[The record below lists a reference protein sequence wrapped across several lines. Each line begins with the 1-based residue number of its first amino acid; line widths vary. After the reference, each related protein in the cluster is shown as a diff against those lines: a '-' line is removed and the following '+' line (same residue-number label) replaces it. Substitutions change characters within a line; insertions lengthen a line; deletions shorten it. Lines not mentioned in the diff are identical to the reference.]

1 MMYARYGGDHEIDRP
16 FQLIRRAA
24 RYGRSLMGAA
34 LWALVLTVFAT
45 LARLAVP
52 LVLRAGIDHGVTS
65 GDVKVIV
72 EATVVYLVVLI
83 FQYFTQRFSMYQV
96 ASVGERYLQ
105 GMRVRVF
112 RHMMSLDVG
121 FFSRSKVGV
130 LVSRMTSDVEALTA
144 FVDQGAI
151 SVITS
156 VLMVVGV
163 TAAMFSID
171 TGLAWTVL
179 ALLPALVVVSIV
191 FRTYANRAYEAIRE
205 QIGRVLG
212 TLQEGI
218 SGVRV
223 VQAYTQERRQLHEF
237 GRVNQQYFEANLQAA
252 KAIASYFPSVDF
264 IATVGTALV
273 LLFGGRRVLSGE
285 LSFGSLVAF
294 LLYLGYFFDPIVQ
307 LSNVY
312 NLLQAA
318 LAALAKLFGILDTE
332 PALAVAEEPV
342 PIPAEACGE
351 VAFEDVT
358 FGYDRDVPV
367 LHGIDLKVRCG
378 ERVAVVGE
386 TGAGKSTIAKLAVR
400 FYDPTVGRI
409 SLDGVDLRDLSPS
422 DLRRSLSMVPQ
433 EGFLFSGSLRDNL
446 SFARPDIAEDE
457 LWRVCESMGISDWV
471 RSLPERLDTD
481 VRERGSRLSSG
492 ERQLVALARAFAANP
507 AVVVLDEATSNLD
520 PETEGIVESA
530 LDQLLEG
537 RTAIVI
543 AHRLTTAQR
552 ADRIIVM
559 DGGRIVEQGTHE
571 ELLAGGGYYA
581 HLSEV
586 WTGKGT
592 HSG

>member
-1 MMYARYGGDHEIDRP
+1 MMYARYGGDHKIERP
-16 FQLIRRAA
+16 MQLIRRAA
-24 RYGRSLMGAA
+24 RYGRPLLGATI
-34 LWALVLTVFAT
+34 WALVLTVFAT

-52 LVLRAGIDHGVTS
+52 LVLRSGIDNGVTS
-65 GDVKVIV
+65 GDLKVVV
-72 EATVVYLVVLI
+72 EATAVYLVLLVG
-83 FQYFTQRFSMYQV
+83 QYYSQRFSMYQV
-96 ASVGERYLQ
+96 AAVGERYLQ

-112 RHMMSLDVG
+112 RHMMSLDIA

-163 TAAMFSID
+163 TVAMFSID
-171 TGLAWTVL
+171 AGLAWTVL
-179 ALLPALVVVSIV
+179 TLLPALVVVSIV
-191 FRTYANRAYEAIRE
+191 FRAYANRAYEAIRE

-223 VQAYTQERRQLHEF
+223 VQAYTQERRQLLEF
-237 GRVNQQYFEANLQAA
+237 GRVNQKYFEANLQAA
-252 KAIASYFPSVDF
+252 RAIASYFPSVDF

-273 LLFGGRRVLSGE
+273 LLFGGRRVLAGD
-285 LSFGSLVAF
+285 LSFGSLVAL

-318 LAALAKLFGILDTE
+318 LAALGKLFGILDTE
-332 PALAVAEEPV
+332 PEIAPAEVAV
-342 PIPAEACGE
+342 PIPNEACGE
-351 VAFEDVT
+351 ITFQNVT
-358 FGYDRDVPV
+358 FGYRPDLPV
-367 LHGIDLKVRCG
+367 LHDIDLAIGCG
-378 ERVAVVGE
+378 ERIAVVGE
-386 TGAGKSTIAKLAVR
+386 TGAGKSTIAKLTVR
-400 FYDPTVGRI
+400 FYDPTEGR
-409 SLDGVDLRDLSPS
+409 VA
-422 DLRRSLSMVPQ
+422 LRRSISMVPQ

-446 SFARPDIAEDE
+446 SFARHDIGDDE
-457 LWRVCESMGISDWV
+457 LWHICESMGISEWV

-492 ERQLVALARAFAANP
+492 ERQLVALARAFVANP

-530 LDQLLEG
+530 LDHLLRG

-552 ADRIIVM
+552 ADRVIVM
-559 DGGRIVEQGTHE
+559 DGGRIVEQGSHQ
-571 ELLAGGGYYA
+571 ELLAVGGQYT
-581 HLSEV
+581 HLNEV
-586 WTGKGT
+586 WTGN
-592 HSG
+592 HNV